1 MRQIYRQR
9 RKLVLDTLRRD
20 FGGRLTAIP
29 STYGMHI
36 TALLGDH
43 DANDVAA
50 RMHDAGFRMHTLDR
64 YYLGETRRQGLV
76 IGCGIAD
83 QEQLA
88 SALNA
93 LDRLI
98 T

>member
-1 MRQIYRQR
+1 
-9 RKLVLDTLRRD
+9 VLDTLRRD

-50 RMHDAGFRMHTLDR
+50 RMHDAGFRMQTLDR
-64 YYLGETRRQGLV
+64 YYLGGTRRQGLV

-83 QEQLA
+83 QAQLA

-93 LDRLI
+93 LDCLI